1 MFERYFTPVS
11 EYCKSRPS
19 SDNALFCSVLNLT
32 ITYSPISLFKW
43 QMYAAQ
49 GMRNKWYGMLGAD
62 FVEESDEDQDSLK
75 VEILCLQVCLLI
87 CIEE

>member
-1 MFERYFTPVS
+1 M
-11 EYCKSRPS
+11 
-19 SDNALFCSVLNLT
+19 LNLT

-75 VEILCLQVCLLI
+75 VEMLC
-87 CIEE
+87 